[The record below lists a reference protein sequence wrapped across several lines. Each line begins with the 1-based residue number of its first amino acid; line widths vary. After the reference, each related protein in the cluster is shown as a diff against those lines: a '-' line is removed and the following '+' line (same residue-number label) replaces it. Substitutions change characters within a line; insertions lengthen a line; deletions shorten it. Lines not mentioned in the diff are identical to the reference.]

1 MKKRYIVLLAVVVI
15 IVISIFVFRSFVR
28 QAEEGLDQL
37 SSLTI
42 DTPDLQSIPDGTYE
56 GSYEAFPVKVVA
68 QVQIQNQKIANVE
81 LLEHRNGQGKP
92 AEALTSRIVEQQSV
106 ELDVVSGATYSS
118 MVILKAVELA
128 LTQ

>member
-1 MKKRYIVLLAVVVI
+1 MKKRYIILLISVVVI
-15 IVISIFVFRSFVR
+15 VIGIIVFRSFTR
-28 QAEEGLDQL
+28 QAEEGLEQL

-42 DTPDLQSIPDGTYE
+42 DTPDLNGIPDGTYE
-56 GSYEAFPVKVVA
+56 GIYEAFPVKVVA
-68 QVQIQNQKIANVE
+68 QVQIQNHEITKVD

-92 AEALTSRIVEQQSV
+92 AEALVDQIVERQSV

-128 LTQ
+128 LSK

>member
-1 MKKRYIVLLAVVVI
+1 
-15 IVISIFVFRSFVR
+15 
-28 QAEEGLDQL
+28 
-37 SSLTI
+37 
-42 DTPDLQSIPDGTYE
+42 
-56 GSYEAFPVKVVA
+56 
-68 QVQIQNQKIANVE
+68 
-81 LLEHRNGQGKP
+81 LEHRNGQGKP